1 MTSSFTRYFFL
12 YANKL
17 LVCHSRPKIMLKPDV
32 ADLQPDIGR
41 WGVVDPDVAD
51 LQPRCRGF
59 VIRDPI
65 FAILT
70 NNFS

>member
-51 LQPRCRGF
+51 L
-59 VIRDPI
+59 
-65 FAILT
+65 
-70 NNFS
+70 